1 MNCTNEKEGE
11 TIVLKVT
18 GSINSQ
24 TADDF
29 KAAISA
35 LLPAPKL
42 IIDFS
47 GVDYISSAGL
57 RILMWA
63 NGQFP
68 AKAMVVRHVWEEVKE
83 VFTMTGFS
91 TFLTLE

>member
-68 AKAMVVRHVWEEVKE
+68 AKAMVVRHVCEE

-91 TFLTLE
+91 SFLTIE